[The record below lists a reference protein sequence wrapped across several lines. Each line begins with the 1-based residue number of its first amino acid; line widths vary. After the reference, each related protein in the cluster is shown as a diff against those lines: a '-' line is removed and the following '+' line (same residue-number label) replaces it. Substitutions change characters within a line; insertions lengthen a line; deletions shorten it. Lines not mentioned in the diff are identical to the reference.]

1 MAYLKPGIGT
11 AEQAEIKQYI
21 EQLNGV
27 QDVRFISKEEAL
39 NHLKSQ
45 MSRQSSLFENLLE
58 NPLPDALEI
67 RMIVSE
73 QHWQMIE
80 SLAIQVQSLDQVE
93 EVEYGQKWLGRFANI
108 FKLFRFTGFAMGGI
122 FFMATVFIVAN
133 TIRLVI
139 YSRREEVEIMKLVG
153 AKDGFIKI
161 PFYIQGLIQGALGAL
176 IGLAILFVSFLLIC
190 TNVEP
195 ELFPSLFQ
203 IRFLPPVL
211 LLSIGVCSMLV
222 GWLGCLLSL
231 KQYLKV

>member
-11 AEQAEIKQYI
+11 PELAEIKQYI
-21 EQLNGV
+21 EQIDGV

-45 MSRQSSLFENLLE
+45 MNRQSSIFENLLE

-73 QHWQMIE
+73 QHWQKIE
-80 SLAIQVQSLDQVE
+80 SLAIQVQSLDPVE

-108 FKLFRFTGFAMGGI
+108 VKLFRFTGFAVGGI
-122 FFMATVFIVAN
+122 FLMATVFIVAN

-139 YSRREEVEIMKLVG
+139 YSRREEVEIMRLVG
-153 AKDGFIKI
+153 AKDSFIKI
-161 PFYIQGLIQGALGAL
+161 PFYIQGLIQGALGAF
-176 IGLAILFVSFLLIC
+176 IGLAVLFVSFLFIY
-190 TNVEP
+190 TNVEQ
-195 ELFPSLFQ
+195 ELFPGFFQ
-203 IRFLPPVL
+203 IRFLPPYL
-211 LLSIGVCSMLV
+211 LVSISVCSMLV